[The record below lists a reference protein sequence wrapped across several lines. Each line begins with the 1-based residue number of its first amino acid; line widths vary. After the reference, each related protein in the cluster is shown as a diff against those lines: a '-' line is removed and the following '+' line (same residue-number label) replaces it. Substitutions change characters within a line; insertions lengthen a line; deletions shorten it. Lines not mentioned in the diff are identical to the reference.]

1 MGARPK
7 SRLYPANS
15 GTIGTMTR
23 MPWLAMVVLASLPAA
38 AGAGSGDR
46 VQVTAA
52 YVAPARPGA
61 PGAVSVTFETKDP
74 DVHVNRD
81 PAPRFKL
88 DPDERVLVDKQPPP
102 PRRGG
107 SADVESAG
115 FFEPGAAVAFAVAP
129 APGLAKGEHE
139 AKGTVTYFYCSKR
152 DGWCR
157 KGTTEVEIPV
167 TVP

>member
-1 MGARPK
+1 
-7 SRLYPANS
+7 
-15 GTIGTMTR
+15 
-23 MPWLAMVVLASLPAA
+23 MVVLASLPAA

>member
-1 MGARPK
+1 
-7 SRLYPANS
+7 
-15 GTIGTMTR
+15 MTR
-23 MPWLAMVVLASLPAA
+23 PLWLAAAVLASLAVA
-38 AGAGSGDR
+38 AGTARAER
-46 VQVTAA
+46 VEVSAS
-52 YVAPARPGA
+52 YGAPAKPGA
-61 PGAVSVTFETKDP
+61 NGTVVVTFQPKDP

-88 DPDERVLVDKQPPP
+88 DPEQRVLVDKQPPA

-107 SADVESAG
+107 SADLEAAG
-115 FFEPGAAVAFAVAP
+115 FFEAGTPVSFAVAP
-129 APGLAKGEHE
+129 VPGLAKGDHE

-157 KGTTEVEIPV
+157 KGTAEVEIPV